1 MWEDV
6 RISRESGGVGVG
18 GGVTPA
24 VNGGAGEKTRP
35 RCSGDVEGR
44 LYWPFPSL
52 ERTQILFCNHFT
64 HTLKTTTLFSPST
77 PPPLTNGP
85 RAAPFFWC
93 RSRFIYRCL
102 FMCVFMRDTY

>member
-64 HTLKTTTLFSPST
+64 HTLKTTTLFSPSIT
-77 PPPLTNGP
+77 PLHPPTINKRPESCSVLLV
-85 RAAPFFWC
+85 
-93 RSRFIYRCL
+93 SQ
-102 FMCVFMRDTY
+102 